1 MYCCSSVDPP
11 RVSMSPEAYPARP
24 VSVPFQSTP
33 LCSANRLSSMET
45 IASFIVSAIWSL
57 GTSNRRCEYSHA
69 MTLPLESTI
78 VDTAG
83 TSPST
88 SCADPLATTSDA
100 RLDIRPIPP
109 ITGNSNAATITAAR
123 RQHHASL
130 MTVTATGERSDMSYR
145 VTTAVDTS
153 TLLRLTPQVVRRLQ

>member
-1 MYCCSSVDPP
+1 MD
-11 RVSMSPEAYPARP
+11 
-24 VSVPFQSTP
+24 
-33 LCSANRLSSMET
+33 T
-45 IASFIVSAIWSL
+45 IASFIVLAILSL

-109 ITGNSNAATITAAR
+109 ITGNSNAATITAAS

-153 TLLRLTPQVVRRLQ
+153 TLLRLTPQVVRRLQGAGRHARSRRLRRWGGTPVPVDLSVLMWGLHA